1 MVQTSCE
8 HIKDTLCSR
17 VRTMPHAQVSGRA
30 KEMCSRVCLCQL
42 SGQPRRVYSF
52 ISSIRLEVTDS
63 VLFRV
68 VIPNQVPDPKD
79 VLKYLPK
86 KGKEYEF

>member
-1 MVQTSCE
+1 
-8 HIKDTLCSR
+8 
-17 VRTMPHAQVSGRA
+17 MPRSQAERRRCAVGF
-30 KEMCSRVCLCQL
+30 VCQL